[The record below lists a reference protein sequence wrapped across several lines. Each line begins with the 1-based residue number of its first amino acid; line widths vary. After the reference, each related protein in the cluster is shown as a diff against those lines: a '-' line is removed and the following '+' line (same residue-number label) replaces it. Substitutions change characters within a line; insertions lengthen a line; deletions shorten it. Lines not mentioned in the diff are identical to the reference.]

1 MRPSLPPS
9 EYRMTA
15 EWLTPAMRQG
25 AEVQLIGN
33 PLIELASPLLR
44 LALHLRQEFEPLSE
58 AELYRLVS
66 DEILAMEPQLVD
78 QGFGRQT
85 ISDFRYLLC
94 CVLDEAVMSQPW
106 GSCGVWSS
114 HSLLTRFHQQSWGGE
129 QFFVRLQQF
138 MSHPTEHQ
146 ELLQFAHLCLHL
158 GYEGRYR
165 IQPQGET
172 DLRQLQQQLHRLL
185 YPDALATHSAT
196 LHLTPQPQPT
206 TRREAPPLPLALYGL
221 GAFLLLSLTF
231 LCLYQSLAQQS
242 AQIMRL
248 LLLPLH

>member
-1 MRPSLPPS
+1 MRPSLPPN

-25 AEVQLIGN
+25 AEAQLIGN

-66 DEILAMEPQLVD
+66 DEILAMEPQLVH

>member
-15 EWLTPAMRQG
+15 EWLTPAMQQG
-25 AEVQLIGN
+25 AKVQLIGN

-66 DEILAMEPQLVD
+66 DEILAMEPQLVH

>member
-9 EYRMTA
+9 EDRMSA

-66 DEILAMEPQLVD
+66 DEILAMEPQLVH

>member
-1 MRPSLPPS
+1 
-9 EYRMTA
+9 MTA

-66 DEILAMEPQLVD
+66 DEILAMEPQLVH

-242 AQIMRL
+242 AQIVRL

>member
-1 MRPSLPPS
+1 MQPSLPPS

-66 DEILAMEPQLVD
+66 DEILAMEPQLVH

-94 CVLDEAVMSQPW
+94 CALDEAVMSQPW

>member
-15 EWLTPAMRQG
+15 EWLTPAMQQG
-25 AEVQLIGN
+25 AKVQLIGN

-66 DEILAMEPQLVD
+66 DEILAMEPQLVH

-242 AQIMRL
+242 AQIVRL

>member
-25 AEVQLIGN
+25 TEVQLIGN

-66 DEILAMEPQLVD
+66 DEILAMEPQLVH

-206 TRREAPPLPLALYGL
+206 TRREAPPLPLALYGQ

-242 AQIMRL
+242 AQIVRL

>member
-66 DEILAMEPQLVD
+66 DEILAMEPQLVH

>member
-66 DEILAMEPQLVD
+66 DEILAMEPQLVH

-94 CVLDEAVMSQPW
+94 CVLDEAVMRQPW

-206 TRREAPPLPLALYGL
+206 TRREAPPLPLTLYGL

>member
-66 DEILAMEPQLVD
+66 DEILAMEPQLVH

-129 QFFVRLQQF
+129 QFFVRL
-138 MSHPTEHQ
+138 
-146 ELLQFAHLCLHL
+146 
-158 GYEGRYR
+158 
-165 IQPQGET
+165 
-172 DLRQLQQQLHRLL
+172 
-185 YPDALATHSAT
+185 
-196 LHLTPQPQPT
+196 
-206 TRREAPPLPLALYGL
+206 
-221 GAFLLLSLTF
+221 
-231 LCLYQSLAQQS
+231 
-242 AQIMRL
+242 
-248 LLLPLH
+248 